1 MRGAGLAASV
11 LVLAIVSQALA
22 GGETAN
28 RSPAKGTSAAQPASD
43 VWGSVRYLVG
53 DWVGEGSGKPGE
65 GSGSF
70 TFRFDLGESI
80 LVRRSHSE
88 YPASGGK
95 PAIVHDDLM
104 VCYPD
109 PAGGR
114 ILAIYFDN
122 EGHVIHY
129 GAETDGGERLVLE
142 SDAKPSSPGF
152 RLTYTKLAGD
162 TVGIKFEIAAPGRA
176 DFVPYLSGKATRA
189 AKP

>member
-11 LVLAIVSQALA
+11 LVLVIVSPALA
-22 GGETAN
+22 GGEAAN

-43 VWGSVRYLVG
+43 VWASVRYLVG

-70 TFRFDLGESI
+70 SFRFDLGENI
-80 LVRRSHSE
+80 LVRRNHSE
-88 YPASGGK
+88 YPVSGGK

-109 PAGGR
+109 PAEGR

-129 GAETDGGERLVLE
+129 AGETDEGGRLVLASE
-142 SDAKPSSPGF
+142 PKPSSPGF
-152 RLTYTKLAGD
+152 RLTYTKLAGE
-162 TVGIKFEIAAPGRA
+162 TLGIKFEIAPPGRA